1 MKNWLIKYDYSK
13 CDLEQKKLLDNQICL
28 MQCVWNE
35 KGIKGIN
42 YCLVTKT
49 KCKAKID

>member
-13 CDLEQKKLLDNQICL
+13 CDLEQKRLLDNQICL

-35 KGIKGIN
+35 N
-42 YCLVTKT
+42 CSVTKT